1 MTQPPQKKRTR
12 SAASRSALKSVF
24 AVLSAMSGDRLK
36 LAIPVVVVLL
46 VFAVALVV
54 LSLFPAISPFVYP
67 LL

>member
-1 MTQPPQKKRTR
+1 
-12 SAASRSALKSVF
+12 
-24 AVLSAMSGDRLK
+24 MSGDRLK